1 MLDNNKTKDANILW
15 VDDEIDLLKI
25 HILFLEEKGYNVVT
39 SNNGLEAIELVKL
52 QNFDVI
58 FLDEN
63 MPGMNG
69 LEVLS
74 KIKELNPNIPIV
86 MVTKNEEE
94 DIMDE
99 AIGSKIADYLIK
111 PVNPKQILLA
121 IKKNTEN
128 KRLINEKTTSK
139 YQNEFVKLG
148 IQINETRTFED
159 WIEVY
164 KKLVYWELELAKS
177 QDNTMDEVLALQ
189 KYEANGSF
197 AKFIKQNYLGWFK
210 KSEEERPKFQTDLFK
225 KNVFPLL
232 DNGDKVMLIV
242 IDNLRFDQWKTL
254 QPIIREYL
262 NLEKEEVM
270 CSILPTA
277 TQYARNAMFSGLMPA
292 QIEQMFPNLWSYDD
306 EEGGKNEHEE
316 ELLATLFERYRR
328 KVDFHFE
335 KVFQNR
341 QGQKILDNFKN
352 ISNNQLIVIVYNFV
366 DMLSHARTEMQMIRE
381 LAQDEAAYRSLT
393 LTWFEHSALLDL
405 IKEISNQKFKV
416 INTTDHGA
424 GRIQEPIKVIGDRFT
439 TTNLRYKQ
447 GKNLNYNPKEV
458 FEITKPELAG
468 LPSSNLS
475 STYIFTTN
483 KDFFAYPNNY
493 NHYVKYYK
501 DTFQHGGISLEEML
515 IPILTFSTKKQ

>member
-1 MLDNNKTKDANILW
+1 MKEVNILW
-15 VDDEIDLLKI
+15 VDDEIDLLKV
-25 HILFLEEKGYNVVT
+25 HILFLQEKGHKVLT
-39 SNNGLEAIELVKL
+39 SNNGFDALNLVKEN
-52 QNFDVI
+52 NFDII

-74 KIKELNPNIPIV
+74 QIKEINLNIPVV

-121 IKKNTEN
+121 IKKNVEN
-128 KRLINEKTTSK
+128 KRLITEKTNLK
-139 YQNEFVKLG
+139 YQTEFSKLG
-148 IQINETRTFED
+148 FQINQTRTFED
-159 WIEVY
+159 WVDVY
-164 KKLVYWELELAKS
+164 KKLVFWEIELTKS
-177 QDNTMDEVLALQ
+177 QDNAMDEVLMLQ
-189 KYEANGSF
+189 KTEANNAF
-197 AKFIKQNYLGWFK
+197 AKYVKTNYLNWFK
-210 KSEEERPKFQTDLFK
+210 ISEDQRPKFQTDVFK
-225 KNVFPLL
+225 KNIFPLL
-232 DNGDKVMLIV
+232 DNGEKVLLIV

-262 NLEKEEVM
+262 TLDNEELM

-292 QIEQMFPNLWSYDD
+292 QIEQMFPDLWSYDD

-316 ELLATLFERYRR
+316 ELLKTLFERYRK

-341 QGQKILDNFKN
+341 QGTKILENLKN
-352 ISNNQLIVIVYNFV
+352 ILNNQLIVIVYNFV
-366 DMLSHARTEMQMIRE
+366 DMLSHARTEMQMIKE

-405 IKEISNQKFKV
+405 IKEISNHKIKV
-416 INTTDHGA
+416 IITTDHGA
-424 GRIQEPIKVIGDRFT
+424 VKVQDPIKVVGDRNT

-447 GKNLNYNPKEV
+447 GKNLNYNHKEV
-458 FEITKPELAG
+458 FEITKPEQAG

-483 KDFFAYPNNY
+483 RDFFAYPNNY

-515 IPILTFSTKKQ
+515 IPLLTFSSKK